1 MKLHRVR
8 ALLGIGGGLVAA
20 GFIAGALVTGQSR
33 NQDGDGQSDVQALGH
48 GYARPARSP
57 HGSRSEVIAPY
68 GMVAASH
75 PLAAQVGID
84 ILKAG
89 GNAIDAAVAVNAVLG
104 LVEPHMNGVGGDLF
118 AIVWDNETQRLH
130 GLNAT
135 GRSPYEIN
143 QQVFERQNIERVPG
157 TGPLTWTVPGAV
169 DGWDQLLTRFGTMGF
184 AEVLAP
190 AIAYARDGF
199 PVSEIIQGQWAASE
213 ASLAE
218 WPTSAATY
226 LPNGRPPAVG
236 EVFKNPGLV
245 RTYEAIATGGRD
257 AFYRGEIARKIVAF
271 SESNGGYFTTRDFED
286 HTSAWVE
293 PVTTSYRGHDIWEI
307 PPNSSGIV
315 ALMMLNILEGYDMA
329 SLGQNSAAAIHRIVE
344 AKKLAFAD
352 RDRFVA
358 DPDANRLP
366 VSELISKAYGD
377 TRRAL
382 IDPNRASRSV
392 NAGDP
397 TETVYLTVVDKDRNA
412 VSLIE
417 SIFGSFGS
425 KVVPA
430 DLGFALQNR
439 GSGFSLEAGHFNAL
453 APHKRSLHTNM
464 PAFVTKDGKPWMSFG
479 VMGGDMQPQGHTQVL
494 SNIIDFGMNLQE
506 AGDAAR
512 VRHGGSVM
520 VEPGVTD
527 EVIGEL
533 ERMGHEV
540 RRAGGGGMGG
550 YQAIMINPDTGM
562 LHGGTDPRKDGVV
575 IGY

>member
-1 MKLHRVR
+1 MSMKFDRVR
-8 ALLGIGGGLVAA
+8 ALFGVCGLAA
-20 GFIAGALVTGQSR
+20 AVCAGTLVMAQSR
-33 NQDGDGQSDVQALGH
+33 NQDGNGQALGH
-48 GYARPARSP
+48 GYSRPARSP
-57 HGSRSEVIAPY
+57 HGSRSEVIAPH

-84 ILKAG
+84 ILKSG

-118 AIVWDNETQRLH
+118 AIIWDNDTQQLY

-143 QQVFERQNIERVPG
+143 RQVFARQNLDRVPG

-184 AEVLAP
+184 PEVLAP

-213 ASLAE
+213 DSLAQ

-245 RTYEAIATGGRD
+245 RTYEAIARGGRD

-271 SESNGGYFTTRDFED
+271 SESNGGYYTARDFED
-286 HTSAWVE
+286 HTSAWVD

-329 SLGQNSAAAIHRIVE
+329 ALGQNSAAAIHRIVE

-358 DPDANRLP
+358 DSDANRLP

-382 IDPNRASRSV
+382 IDPARASQSV

-412 VSLIE
+412 ISLIE
-417 SIFGSFGS
+417 SIFGGFGS
-425 KVVPA
+425 KVVPG

-439 GSGFSLEAGHFNAL
+439 GSGFSLEPGHFNAL
-453 APHKRSLHTNM
+453 EPHKRSLHTNM
-464 PAFVTKDGKPWMSFG
+464 PAFVTKDGKPWLSFG

-527 EVIGEL
+527 DVIAEL
-533 ERMGHEV
+533 ERMGHRV

-550 YQAIMINPDTGM
+550 YQAIMINPETGM

-575 IGY
+575 LGY